1 MKKVIRLTESDLVR
15 LVKKVINEN
24 EDTSMDEYINY
35 DIKSVDCQDS
45 SLDDDYWRGSMYVRE
60 DEDGNPLVV
69 IRYCKGDDEE
79 LNRLKRKA
87 RHYMEKSNQLPSDN
101 ESIFENKNMKNKKV
115 VRLTESDLNRLVKRV
130 IREQYN
136 DEEELK
142 ATMASNKIENIS
154 NPSDDELKRRFELYK
169 NKMDKFLD
177 ELKSSGTEIDGQRFL
192 TQVRNQTNQIYW
204 DVDEISD
211 STPKRFSEFQLELF
225 KHFRNKLK

>member
-1 MKKVIRLTESDLVR
+1 M
-15 LVKKVINEN
+15 
-24 EDTSMDEYINY
+24 
-35 DIKSVDCQDS
+35 
-45 SLDDDYWRGSMYVRE
+45 
-60 DEDGNPLVV
+60 
-69 IRYCKGDDEE
+69 
-79 LNRLKRKA
+79 
-87 RHYMEKSNQLPSDN
+87 
-101 ESIFENKNMKNKKV
+101 KKV

-142 ATMASNKIENIS
+142 ATMTSNKIENIS

-192 TQVRNQTNQIYW
+192 TQVRNQTDQIYW
-204 DVDEISD
+204 EVDETSD
-211 STPKRFSEFQLELF
+211 STPKRFSEFQLELL

>member
-1 MKKVIRLTESDLVR
+1 
-15 LVKKVINEN
+15 
-24 EDTSMDEYINY
+24 
-35 DIKSVDCQDS
+35 
-45 SLDDDYWRGSMYVRE
+45 
-60 DEDGNPLVV
+60 
-69 IRYCKGDDEE
+69 
-79 LNRLKRKA
+79 
-87 RHYMEKSNQLPSDN
+87 MEKSNQLPSDN

-142 ATMASNKIENIS
+142 ATIASNKIENIS

-192 TQVRNQTNQIYW
+192 TQVRNQTDKIFWNL
-204 DVDEISD
+204 DDTLNLSLRV
-211 STPKRFSEFQLELF
+211 FSQLQLDIL

>member
-1 MKKVIRLTESDLVR
+1 M
-15 LVKKVINEN
+15 
-24 EDTSMDEYINY
+24 
-35 DIKSVDCQDS
+35 
-45 SLDDDYWRGSMYVRE
+45 
-60 DEDGNPLVV
+60 
-69 IRYCKGDDEE
+69 
-79 LNRLKRKA
+79 
-87 RHYMEKSNQLPSDN
+87 
-101 ESIFENKNMKNKKV
+101 KKV

-154 NPSDDELKRRFELYK
+154 NPSDDELKRRFDSYK

-192 TQVRNQTNQIYW
+192 TQVRNQTNQIYF
-204 DVDEISD
+204 DVDEIYD